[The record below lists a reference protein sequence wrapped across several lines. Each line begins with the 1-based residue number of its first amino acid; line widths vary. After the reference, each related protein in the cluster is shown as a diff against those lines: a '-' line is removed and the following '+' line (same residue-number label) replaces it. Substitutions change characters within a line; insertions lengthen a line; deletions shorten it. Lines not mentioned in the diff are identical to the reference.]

1 MPEHRKPSTRPRSVL
16 GRPRRAIVFLC
27 IAAATSAGALTTAN
41 ADPDLTLEEAQE
53 RVDELYEQVAKA
65 TERYNRATDELTEA
79 ERSVAK
85 IEKKVKRQEKAV
97 TNLIEELGGFAA
109 AAYRNGSYDPS
120 LQALLSE
127 EPDAYL
133 ARASV
138 LDAYSTQQASQLE
151 AVAAARNRLAQD
163 TILAEEEIARLEAI
177 EEQKAEEAEEIEQL
191 LDDAENILA
200 NLEEEE
206 RQRLLEAE
214 REAAAEQAS
223 RATEREAP
231 SDVPASEKG
240 QIAVDYAL
248 AQLGEAYVYGA
259 SGPDAWDCSGLTLK
273 AWEAAGV
280 SLPRSSGA
288 QYGVGSAVSWDNM
301 APGDLLFFYSPV
313 SHVGMYLGNG
323 EMIHAPRPG
332 KTVEIVSLEGHYSSN
347 FAGARRP
354 G

>member
-1 MPEHRKPSTRPRSVL
+1 MGV
-16 GRPRRAIVFLC
+16 
-27 IAAATSAGALTTAN
+27 LTTAS
-41 ADPDLTLEEAQE
+41 ADPDLTIEEAQE
-53 RVDELYEQVAKA
+53 RVDELYEKAAKA
-65 TERYNRATDELTEA
+65 TERYHVAGDELTEV
-79 ERSVAK
+79 ERRVSK
-85 IEKKVKRQEKAV
+85 IEKKVQRQEKAV
-97 TNLIEELGGFAA
+97 AALIEELGGFAA
-109 AAYRNGSYDPS
+109 AAYRNGSFDPS

-138 LDAYSTQQASQLE
+138 LDAYSAQQASQLE
-151 AVAAARNRLAQD
+151 AVAAARNKLAQD
-163 TILAEEEIARLEAI
+163 TILAEEELARLEAI
-177 EEQKAEEAEEIEQL
+177 EEKMAEEAEEIEEL
-191 LDDAENILA
+191 LADAENVLA

-223 RATEREAP
+223 RATERE
-231 SDVPASEKG
+231 VPTDTAASEKG
-240 QIAVDYAL
+240 QIAVEFAL
-248 AQLGEAYVYGA
+248 AQLGEPYVWSA
-259 SGPDAWDCSGLTLK
+259 AGPDSWDCSGLTLK

-288 QYGVGSAVSWDNM
+288 QYGVGTPVSWDNM
-301 APGDLLFFYSPV
+301 APGDLAFFYSPV
-313 SHVGMYLGNG
+313 SHVGIYLGNG

-332 KTVEIVSLEGHYSSN
+332 KTVEIVSLEGHYASN

>member
-1 MPEHRKPSTRPRSVL
+1 MGV
-16 GRPRRAIVFLC
+16 
-27 IAAATSAGALTTAN
+27 LTTAN
-41 ADPDLTLEEAQE
+41 ADPDLTIEEAQE
-53 RVDELYEQVAKA
+53 RVDELYEKAAKA
-65 TERYNRATDELTEA
+65 TERYHLAGDELTEV
-79 ERSVAK
+79 ERRVSK
-85 IEKKVKRQEKAV
+85 IEKKVQRQEKAV
-97 TNLIEELGGFAA
+97 AALIEELGGFAA
-109 AAYRNGSYDPS
+109 AAYRNGSFDPS

-138 LDAYSTQQASQLE
+138 LDAYSAQQASQLE
-151 AVAAARNRLAQD
+151 AVAAARNKLAQD
-163 TILAEEEIARLEAI
+163 TILAEEELARLEAI
-177 EEQKAEEAEEIEQL
+177 EAKMAEEAEEIEDL
-191 LDDAENILA
+191 LADAENVLA

-223 RATEREAP
+223 RATERE
-231 SDVPASEKG
+231 VPTDTAASEKG
-240 QIAVDYAL
+240 QIAVEFAL
-248 AQLGEAYVYGA
+248 AQLGEPYVWSA
-259 SGPDAWDCSGLTLK
+259 AGPDSWDCSGLTLK

-288 QYGVGSAVSWDNM
+288 QYGVGTPVSWDNM
-301 APGDLLFFYSPV
+301 APGDLAFFYSPV
-313 SHVGMYLGNG
+313 SHVGIYLGNG

-332 KTVEIVSLEGHYSSN
+332 KTVEIVSLDGHYASN